1 MNLAEPA
8 SHPEH
13 EIEGLLTALSG
24 VLAARVSLG
33 HLGRVEEIHILA
45 DTTAHPK
52 QMVRNVESALS
63 AGLGITV
70 DRRVVSV
77 AQVRSDDA
85 LDEEAPRRAAVRGGP
100 TRGAADSPD
109 PQRRRPRQACCGPA
123 PASAAAAAPAGSSSW
138 ATTPGR
144 SRTWR
149 PPAGS
154 PSAANEVFSGT
165 GTGPSTMLG
174 RAQAAARAVFAAI
187 AAARRDHSL
196 GLEGVTLVESHGRD
210 FVLVAAHAVH
220 GRSTVPLT
228 GIAALLTARR
238 RRPRSSR
245 AAGDEPLER
254 DR

>member
-13 EIEGLLTALSG
+13 EIEGLLAALSG

-33 HLGRVEEIHILA
+33 HFGRVEEIHILA

-85 LDEEAPRRAAVRGGP
+85 LDEEAPSGQPSAAG

-109 PQRRRPRQACCGPA
+109 PATPA
-123 PASAAAAAPAGSSSW
+123 AEYHAAAAPA
-138 ATTPGR
+138 A
-144 SRTWR
+144 
-149 PPAGS
+149 PPAAGRFIFVGYDARTQ
-154 PSAANEVFSGT
+154 PDLEAACRVTIRRDDEVFSGT
-165 GTGPSTMLG
+165 GTGPSTALG
-174 RAQAAARAVFAAI
+174 RAQSAARAVFAAI
-187 AAARRDHSL
+187 AAARRNHSL

-228 GIAALLTARR
+228 GIAALH
-238 RRPRSSR
+238 RSPEE
-245 AAGDEPLER
+245 AAILAALQATNRWNEYDE
-254 DR
+254 